1 MNDDE
6 KWMRRCLQ
14 LARQG
19 SETTAPNPMVGAVV
33 VCDGRIE
40 GEGYHVRAGEP
51 HAEVNALRA
60 VKHPECLSKSTLYV
74 SLEPCSHQGRTPPC
88 ADLIIR
94 KGLRRVVVGCVDPN
108 PRVGGRGIERLRK
121 AGIEVTVGVLEKDC
135 WELNRIFMTFQ
146 TKGRPFIT
154 LKWAQSADGF
164 IAAAGCRR
172 WVSTKRTQMWA
183 HRLRAERSAILVGRH
198 TAESDN
204 PRLNVRQWAGRDPLR
219 IVLDRYGVLDQHLHI
234 MDRSVPTLIVGE
246 KPAPYVNRMLSDS
259 FDKASQ
265 KDSLQPLDFLQVD
278 YTASI
283 WPALFEEL
291 KRREITSVLIEGGA
305 EVLRSLVRENLW
317 DEAYVEIGTERFK
330 SGVMA
335 PMLPATAYCEERRLW
350 NHIQRYYRNTL

>member
-19 SETTAPNPMVGAVV
+19 VATTAPNPMVGAVV
-33 VCDGRIE
+33 VCDGRIV

-60 VKHPECLSKSTLYV
+60 VKHPECLPKSTLYV

-94 KGLRRVVVGCVDPN
+94 EGIRRVVVGCVDPN

-146 TKGRPFIT
+146 TKGRPYIT

-164 IAAAGCRR
+164 IAAEGKRR

-183 HRLRAERSAILVGRH
+183 HRLRAERSAILAGRR
-198 TAESDN
+198 TAELDN
-204 PRLNVRQWAGRDPLR
+204 PQLNVRQWAGRNPLR
-219 IVLDRYGVLDQHLHI
+219 IVLDRYGVLNRHLHV

-246 KPAPYVNRMLSDS
+246 RSAPYVKEMLSDRHS
-259 FDKASQ
+259 NAPQDVA
-265 KDSLQPLDFLQVD
+265 LQPVDFLHVD

-283 WPALFEEL
+283 WPALMEEL
-291 KRREITSVLIEGGA
+291 KRREITSLLVEGGA
-305 EVLRSLVRENLW
+305 EVLRSLIRENWW
-317 DEAYVEIGTERFK
+317 DEAYVELGTERFE
-330 SGVMA
+330 SGTVA
-335 PMLPATAYCEERRLW
+335 PMLPATAYCEERQLW